1 MSLPT
6 AHNYIIEELKNNID
20 SIQTDFL
27 KPKVLVQHLSK
38 IESTLRKDI
47 DNLDTEDFS
56 RSIDQDQKKD
66 LSKII
71 EKIIVLEKS
80 ANQKI
85 KWATEFSRFLKIQSD
100 SK

>member
-71 EKIIVLEKS
+71 EKILVLEKS

-85 KWATEFSRFLKIQSD
+85 KWATEFSRFLKTQSD

>member
-6 AHNYIIEELKNNID
+6 AHNYILKELKNNID
-20 SIQTDFL
+20 SIQMDFL
-27 KPKVLVQHLSK
+27 KPEVLVQHLSD
-38 IESTLRKDI
+38 IEATLRKDI
-47 DNLDTEDFS
+47 KNLDTEDFS
-56 RSIDQDQKKD
+56 RNIDQDQKKEI
-66 LSKII
+66 SKII
-71 EKIIVLEKS
+71 EKIEILEKS

>member
-1 MSLPT
+1 M
-6 AHNYIIEELKNNID
+6 
-20 SIQTDFL
+20 
-27 KPKVLVQHLSK
+27 QHLSK

-66 LSKII
+66 LSRII

>member
-6 AHNYIIEELKNNID
+6 AHNYIIEELKNNVD

>member
-6 AHNYIIEELKNNID
+6 AHNYILKELKNSVD
-20 SIQTDFL
+20 SIQMDFL
-27 KPKVLVQHLSK
+27 KPKVLVQHLSE

-47 DNLDTEDFS
+47 NNLDTEDFS
-56 RSIDQDQKKD
+56 RNIDQDQKKEI
-66 LSKII
+66 SRII

>member
-71 EKIIVLEKS
+71 EKILVLEKS